1 MSTTYYPS
9 IKRNI
14 DEITEPASGR
24 FHYEEDDDGLGVFT
38 DGFDYL
44 HVDES
49 GEFGYVLVS
58 YEDCSRNTSLRTE
71 RLLARVGG
79 EWISEHERERLAATW
94 PNYFQYVV
102 PGAGI
107 VVRELTVQ
115 EHEELFDVDRQI
127 DVLLE
132 AKQRVFRR
140 QVSRLLTDAE
150 LAELRGVI
158 SERTAAR
165 RLRAHARSGIDAEVL
180 SMTDAELLTRYR
192 KGADIFT
199 VR

>member
-24 FHYEEDDDGLGVFT
+24 FYYDGSLGVFT

-49 GEFGYVLVS
+49 DEFGYVLVS
-58 YEDCSRNTSLRTE
+58 YDDDLI
-71 RLLARVGG
+71 ARVGG
-79 EWISEHERERLAATW
+79 EWISEHEREKLAATW
-94 PNYFQYVV
+94 PDYFQYVV

-115 EHEELFDVDRQI
+115 EHEELFNADRQI
-127 DVLLE
+127 DLLLE

-140 QVSRLLTDAE
+140 QVSRLLTEAE

-158 SERTAAR
+158 SERAAAG
-165 RLRAHARSGIDAEVL
+165 RLRAHVRSGTDAEVL

-192 KGADIFT
+192 EGADIFT